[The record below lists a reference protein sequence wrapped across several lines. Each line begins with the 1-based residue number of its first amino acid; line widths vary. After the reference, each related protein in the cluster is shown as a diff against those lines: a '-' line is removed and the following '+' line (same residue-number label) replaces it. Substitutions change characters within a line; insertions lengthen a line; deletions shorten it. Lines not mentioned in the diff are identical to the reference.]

1 MIKKQLDN
9 INSDYKNKLLLLK
22 EKDVCRDIYNEEL
35 DKIEEL
41 THKINYNDLKLVSE
55 SSGTEIDF
63 SAKKNSVVLLN
74 DIKKIQQQIQ
84 EAKKLT
90 RRF

>member
-22 EKDVCRDIYNEEL
+22 EKDVFRDIYNEEL

-41 THKINYNDLKLVSE
+41 INKINYNDLKLVSE
-55 SSGTEIDF
+55 SGGTETDF
-63 SAKKNSVVLLN
+63 SAKKIL
-74 DIKKIQQQIQ
+74 
-84 EAKKLT
+84 
-90 RRF
+90 

>member
-22 EKDVCRDIYNEEL
+22 EKDVFRDIYNEEL

-41 THKINYNDLKLVSE
+41 INKINYNDLKLVSE
-55 SSGTEIDF
+55 SSGTETDF
-63 SAKKNSVVLLN
+63 SAKKIL
-74 DIKKIQQQIQ
+74 
-84 EAKKLT
+84 
-90 RRF
+90 

>member
-41 THKINYNDLKLVSE
+41 TNKINYNDLKLVSE

-63 SAKKNSVVLLN
+63 SAKRIL
-74 DIKKIQQQIQ
+74 
-84 EAKKLT
+84 
-90 RRF
+90 